1 MYRNLL
7 TVKRKYNL
15 YHTRFYFKL
24 CYIDSL
30 QKSYRF
36 FYPLSRKPEKNSTS
50 KELGKRTS
58 APFSPYDVMHV
69 FGYDGMRLDCNPSTF
84 PVSVITE

>member
-1 MYRNLL
+1 MICKN
-7 TVKRKYNL
+7 
-15 YHTRFYFKL
+15 
-24 CYIDSL
+24 
-30 QKSYRF
+30 SYRF
-36 FYPLSRKPEKNSTS
+36 FYSLSRKPEKNSTS

-84 PVSVITE
+84 PVSVITESHKKSVDEKEPRGLKSFCRILQF